1 MMRVSRLAVAA
12 AALLTV
18 SVAAPPLSA
27 PAFAQKAS
35 ASKAVIPSAALLEAQ
50 FAFLAKQTDGTVGV
64 AVQKVGSSEIVTLN
78 KGVTFPM
85 ASTFKV
91 AVAARIFERIDKGEL
106 SLTQLVPV
114 DPKVLVGSYGL
125 AVMTPHDGLS
135 LSVHN
140 LLELMITISDNTST
154 DVLVQ
159 LAGGPA
165 AVTDWLTRHGI
176 KGQRVDANTANLIY
190 RALDITPGTGTFKQ
204 NIEAAFKADPGIRER
219 DEKRIPNTAFNNDP
233 RDASTPEAMVQL
245 LLLIESGK
253 VLSADSTKELLAIM
267 GRCTTGEKRLK
278 GLLPIG
284 TVVAHKTGTLPS
296 VANDVGFITLPDSSR
311 FAIAVFVKGDSK
323 GSETQE
329 RVIAEMARTAYDYY
343 VLGGR

>member
-1 MMRVSRLAVAA
+1 MRVSKMAVAA

-18 SVAAPPLSA
+18 SVAAPPLSS

-35 ASKAVIPSAALLEAQ
+35 SKAAIPSAALLEAQ
-50 FAFLAKQTDGTVGV
+50 FAFLAKQTDGIVGV
-64 AVQKVGSSEIVTLN
+64 AVQKVGSSEIMTLN

-91 AVAARIFERIDKGEL
+91 AVAARIFEKIDKGEL
-106 SLTQLVPV
+106 TLDQIIPV
-114 DPKVLVGSYGL
+114 DPKILVGSYGL
-125 AVMTPHDGLS
+125 AVMTPHDGIS

-176 KGQRVDANTANLIY
+176 KGQRIDADTAHLIY
-190 RALDITPGTGTFKQ
+190 RALDITPGPGTFKQ
-204 NIEAAFKADPGIRER
+204 NVEAAFKADPGKRER
-219 DEKRIPNTAFNNDP
+219 DQKRIPNAPFNADP
-233 RDASTPEAMVQL
+233 RDTSTPEAMVQL

-253 VLSADSTKELLAIM
+253 ALSADSTKELLAIM

-284 TVVAHKTGTLPS
+284 TVVAHKTGTLMS
-296 VANDVGFITLPDSSR
+296 VANDVGFITLPDGSR
-311 FAIAVFVKGDSK
+311 FAIAVFVKGDTK
-323 GSETQE
+323 GTETQD

>member
-1 MMRVSRLAVAA
+1 MRVSRLAVAA
-12 AALLTV
+12 VALVAV
-18 SVAAPPLSA
+18 SAAAPPLSA

-35 ASKAVIPSAALLEAQ
+35 ASKAAIPSAALLEAQ

-64 AVQKVGSSEIVTLN
+64 AVQKVGSTEVMTLN

-91 AVAARIFERIDKGEL
+91 AVASRIFEKIDKGEL
-106 SLTQLVPV
+106 TLNQLIPV
-114 DPKVLVGSYGL
+114 DPKILVGSYGL
-125 AVMTPHDGLS
+125 AVMTPHDGIS

-176 KGQRVDANTANLIY
+176 KGQRIDADTAHLIY
-190 RALDITPGTGTFKQ
+190 RALDITPGPGTFKQ
-204 NIEAAFKADPGIRER
+204 NIEAAFAADAGKRER
-219 DEKRIPNTAFNNDP
+219 DQKRIPNAPFNADP
-233 RDASTPEAMVQL
+233 RDTSTPEAMVQL
-245 LLLIESGK
+245 LTLIESGK
-253 VLSADSTKELLAIM
+253 ALSADSTKELLAIM
-267 GRCTTGEKRLK
+267 ARCTTGEKRLK
-278 GLLPIG
+278 GMLPIG
-284 TVVAHKTGTLPS
+284 TPVAHKTGTLMS
-296 VANDVGFITLPDSSR
+296 VANDVGFVTLPDGSK
-311 FAIAVFVKGDSK
+311 FAIAVFVKGDTK
-323 GSETQE
+323 GTETQD
-329 RVIAEMARTAYDYY
+329 RIIAEMARTAYDYY